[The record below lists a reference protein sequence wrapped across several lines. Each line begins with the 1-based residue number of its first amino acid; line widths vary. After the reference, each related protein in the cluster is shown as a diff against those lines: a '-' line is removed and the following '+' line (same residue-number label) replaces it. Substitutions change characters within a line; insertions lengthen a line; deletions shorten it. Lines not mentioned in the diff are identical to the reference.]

1 MPVLL
6 EVVAKDRRGADLMGA
21 RLKRPLEN
29 GERVRVQYS
38 VTAQNVDA
46 YFGDEVNPRAEV
58 RIVED
63 AR

>member
-1 MPVLL
+1 
-6 EVVAKDRRGADLMGA
+6 
-21 RLKRPLEN
+21 
-29 GERVRVQYS
+29 VQYS